1 MSDLQFEGLLAEF
14 NQAYRDAEE
23 FSDYMPVDGE
33 YLVTVMKCQK
43 GVSDK
48 DGKKTGWWKLTARI
62 EAPESEELNGQ
73 EFVLGFYRTSVMGI
87 LKGQARA
94 LNMGQPVSS
103 LQEADAVFE
112 KAVGSIL
119 RVKVITTVSKK
130 DQNTYTNCYVK
141 EVIPTQQS
149 DTPPQV
155 TE

>member
-1 MSDLQFEGLLAEF
+1 MSDMAFEGLLADF

-23 FSDYMPVDGE
+23 FSDYMPPDND

-43 GVSDK
+43 GVSEK
-48 DGKKTGWWKLTARI
+48 DGKRNGWWKLTARI

-73 EFVLGFYRTSVMGI
+73 EFVLGFYRTSALGI

-103 LQEADAVFE
+103 IQEADVVFE

-119 RVKVITTVSKK
+119 RVKVITTASKK
-130 DQNTYTNCYVK
+130 DGKEYTNCYVK
-141 EVIPTQQS
+141 EVIPTQNDAPAAQ
-149 DTPPQV
+149 
-155 TE
+155 